1 MLVKGST
8 SPFVGQDGLINP
20 LMTDLHIVLG
30 FQPSR
35 YLFRA
40 PVLPNLL
47 FHPSPSFG
55 TDAALGFVTPS
66 EGQAVGLF
74 GTLTALT
81 TIAPQFPTDGHFM
94 HVDGFRNLS
103 LLVTH
108 FLMGINLVSL
118 FLGKLLICVHRYS
131 FDLVV

>member
-1 MLVKGST
+1 MLVKSST

-30 FQPSR
+30 FQPPR

-40 PVLPNLL
+40 PVLPNQLL
-47 FHPSPSFG
+47 NPSPGFK

-66 EGQAVGLF
+66 ERQTVGLF

-81 TIAPQFPTDGHFM
+81 TIAPQFPTDGRFM
-94 HVDGFRNLS
+94 HTDGFRNLS
-103 LLVTH
+103 LVVTH

-118 FLGKLLICVHRYS
+118 CLGKLLICVHRYS
-131 FDLVV
+131 FDLIV

>member
-30 FQPSR
+30 LQPSR

-40 PVLPNLL
+40 PVSQDQLL
-47 FHPSPSFG
+47 NPSPGFG

-74 GTLTALT
+74 GTLTTLT
-81 TIAPQFPTDGHFM
+81 TIAPQFPTDGRFM
-94 HVDGFRNLS
+94 HTEGFRNLS
-103 LLVTH
+103 LVVTH
-108 FLMGINLVSL
+108 FLKGINLVS
-118 FLGKLLICVHRYS
+118 
-131 FDLVV
+131 